1 MAACEICGKRAVV
14 GRRVTFSGERNRR
27 IFKVNV
33 HKMRVRLP
41 DGTIK
46 RIYVCTKCLKAGKV
60 VKAPRIKKEEA

>member
-1 MAACEICGKRAVV
+1 MAVCEVCGKKPVV

-27 IFKVNV
+27 VFKPNV

-41 DGTIK
+41 DGTVR

-60 VKAPRIKKEEA
+60 VKAARVPKKEG

>member
-1 MAACEICGKRAVV
+1 MAACEICGKKAVV

-27 IFKVNV
+27 IFKPNV

-41 DGTIK
+41 DGAVK

-60 VKAPRIKKEEA
+60 VKAPRIPKE

>member
-1 MAACEICGKRAVV
+1 MASCEICGKRPVV

-27 IFKVNV
+27 IFKPNV

-41 DGTIK
+41 DGTVK

-60 VKAPRIKKEEA
+60 VKVPRTPRSQ